1 MKVTCQSCQAKYTIA
16 DEKVRG
22 KVAKIRCKKCGTTI
36 IVDGNDPA
44 TAGVAEPP
52 ASGPVADYTQQGAS
66 DEQWTV
72 LVADGDQRTLTP
84 AQVAELYA
92 IGTVGFETLVWKDG
106 LADWQPIAQTDALRS
121 VLENGPR
128 PTMTPLEAAA
138 TAPSAP
144 PSGPPP
150 AEAPAARGGMPAM
163 AARSKA
169 ETAAARRPGRGGGAD
184 LFGAAAVQEDV
195 LTSAS
200 GSNAP
205 HPGDGGGDKLTGA
218 RNENSVLFSLS
229 ALTGGGGASAPNAS
243 AERDPA
249 SNKADIRALM
259 GGPGGGGGAPAKS
272 KIDDIM
278 NLSGG
283 GVYSPGLLAA
293 PALAPPTIDMMT
305 AAAAPAD
312 GGSSKSKSL
321 MMAIGGGVLVIGAVA
336 LAFTTMSSKDDAP
349 DKAAAA
355 ASGAVG
361 ATALAARGAS
371 NAPSEGPAEPAAGA
385 GEAVRHGETAKQPET
400 PSAET
405 APAAVA
411 PGSPAPKPEGERA
424 EKAEKKAAAPR
435 VEKPTPAAPPAGL
448 PPPPVA
454 APAPAPAAPAPAA
467 PAAGGSGDFDRA
479 AALSALS
486 AAATAAQACK
496 KPDGP
501 TGSGRIAV
509 TFANNGTA
517 TTANV
522 EGPPFAGT
530 PVGGCV
536 AARFRSVHI
545 PPFGGSVITVR
556 KTFIIQ

>member
-44 TAGVAEPP
+44 AAGAAEAPSS
-52 ASGPVADYTQQGAS
+52 APVADYTQQGAS

-72 LVADGDQRTLTP
+72 LVADGDQRTLNS
-84 AQVAELYA
+84 AQIAELYA
-92 IGTVGFETLVWKDG
+92 SGTIAFETLVWKDG
-106 LADWQPIAQTDALRS
+106 MADWQAISQTDGLRS

-128 PTMTPLEAAA
+128 PTMTPLEQAASM
-138 TAPSAP
+138 PSSA
-144 PSGPPP
+144 PPP
-150 AEAPAARGGMPAM
+150 AEQPAAA
-163 AARSKA
+163 AARAKPA
-169 ETAAARRPGRGGGAD
+169 EPAAARRPGRGGGAD
-184 LFGAAAVQEDV
+184 LFGAAAQEDV
-195 LTSAS
+195 MTSAS
-200 GSNAP
+200 QSAP
-205 HPGDGGGDKLTGA
+205 PRAMDDKPTGA

-229 ALTGGGGASAPNAS
+229 ALTGSGGPSASASTAP
-243 AERDPA
+243 ERDPA
-249 SNKADIRALM
+249 SNKADLRSLM
-259 GGPGGGGGAPAKS
+259 GGGGGAPAKS

-283 GVYSPGLLAA
+283 GVYSPGMLAA
-293 PALAPPTIDMMT
+293 PALAPPSIDMMS

-312 GGSSKSKSL
+312 SGGGKSKGL
-321 MMAIGGGVLVIGAVA
+321 MMAIGGAIVAIGAVA
-336 LAFTTMSSKDDAP
+336 IAFTTMSSKP
-349 DKAAAA
+349 ETPEKTPAA
-355 ASGAVG
+355 ASAGAESNTVAARAPATQTGENPTEGTRDPIRTGETPKPEAPAAENAPAGAVAPG
-361 ATALAARGAS
+361 AV
-371 NAPSEGPAEPAAGA
+371 APG
-385 GEAVRHGETAKQPET
+385 
-400 PSAET
+400 
-405 APAAVA
+405 AVA
-411 PGSPAPKPEGERA
+411 PGSAPAKSEDKTER
-424 EKAEKKAAAPR
+424 KAPVAAAPR
-435 VEKPTPAAPPAGL
+435 AEKPAAPTPPAGL

-454 APAPAPAAPAPAA
+454 APAPAAPAPAAA

-486 AAATAAQACK
+486 AAATAAQSCK

-517 TTANV
+517 TTASV

-545 PPFGGSVITVR
+545 PPFGGSAITVR
-556 KTFIIQ
+556 KTFIIN

>member
-36 IVDGNDPA
+36 IVDGNDS
-44 TAGVAEPP
+44 TSNVAEQPG
-52 ASGPVADYTQQGAS
+52 SGPVADYTQQGAT

-72 LVADGDQRTLTP
+72 LVADGDQRTLTA
-84 AQVAELYA
+84 AQLAELYA
-92 IGTVGFETLVWKDG
+92 SGTVGFETLVWKDG
-106 LADWQPIAQTDALRS
+106 MGDWQSVAQTDALRS

-128 PTMTPLEAAA
+128 PTMTPLETAASL
-138 TAPSAP
+138 PSSAP
-144 PSGPPP
+144 PGPSAGTDEP
-150 AEAPAARGGMPAM
+150 ASRMPAAPAARP
-163 AARSKA
+163 KVA
-169 ETAAARRPGRGGGAD
+169 EPAAARRPGRGGSTD
-184 LFGAAAVQEDV
+184 LFGAATQEDV

-200 GSNAP
+200 EGAAARG
-205 HPGDGGGDKLTGA
+205 GDGGADKLTGA

-229 ALTGGGGASAPNAS
+229 ALTGGNGPSAPAP
-243 AERDPA
+243 AQFDRDPA

-259 GGPGGGGGAPAKS
+259 GGGGGAPVTS

-283 GVYSPGLLAA
+283 GVYSPGLLAS
-293 PALAPPTIDMMT
+293 PALAPPPIDLMT

-312 GGSSKSKSL
+312 GGGSKSKSL

-336 LAFTTMSSKDDAP
+336 IAFTTMSSKPEAS
-349 DKAAAA
+349 DKTTAA
-355 ASGAVG
+355 ASAE
-361 ATALAARGAS
+361 S
-371 NAPSEGPAEPAAGA
+371 NAPAPHAANPSSAATEAPADPTAATREP
-385 GEAVRHGETAKQPET
+385 VRQGETAKTPEA
-400 PSAET
+400 PAADT
-405 APAAVA
+405 APVAVA
-411 PGSPAPKPEGERA
+411 PGTPPPKPEGEKPERV
-424 EKAEKKAAAPR
+424 ERKPAAAPR
-435 VEKPTPAAPPAGL
+435 ADKPASPPAGL
-448 PPPPVA
+448 PPPVA

-486 AAATAAQACK
+486 AAATAAQSCK

-517 TTANV
+517 TTASV

-556 KTFIIQ
+556 KTFIIN

>member
-36 IVDGNDPA
+36 IVDGNDPTA
-44 TAGVAEPP
+44 TAAAEPP
-52 ASGPVADYTQQGAS
+52 ASGAVTDYTQQGAN

-72 LVADGDQRTLTP
+72 LVADGDQRTLTA

-92 IGTVGFETLVWKDG
+92 SGTVGFETLVWRDG
-106 LADWQPIAQTDALRS
+106 MADWQAIAQTDPLRS
-121 VLENGPR
+121 VLEHGPR

-144 PSGPPP
+144 PSGPP
-150 AEAPAARGGMPAM
+150 AEATAARAGTPAM
-163 AARSKA
+163 AARSKIT
-169 ETAAARRPGRGGGAD
+169 EQAAARRPGRGGGAD
-184 LFGAAAVQEDV
+184 LFGAAVQEDV
-195 LTSAS
+195 LTSAADS
-200 GSNAP
+200 AAARGA
-205 HPGDGGGDKLTGA
+205 DGGGDKLTGA

-229 ALTGGGGASAPNAS
+229 ALTGPGGSAPPASAD
-243 AERDPA
+243 RDPA
-249 SNKADIRALM
+249 SNKADLRALM
-259 GGPGGGGGAPAKS
+259 GSGAGGGAAGKS

-293 PALAPPTIDMMT
+293 PALAPPAIDMMT

-312 GGSSKSKSL
+312 SGASKSKSL

-336 LAFTTMSSKDDAP
+336 LAFTTMSSKDDAA
-349 DKAAAA
+349 DKAAAV
-355 ASGAVG
+355 ASGTVG
-361 ATALAARGAS
+361 AAAPAARGAS
-371 NAPSEGPAEPAAGA
+371 NAPNEPPAEPTAAA
-385 GEAVRHGETAKQPET
+385 GEAVRHGETAKQQ
-400 PSAET
+400 ET
-405 APAAVA
+405 AAEPAPVAVA
-411 PGSPAPKPEGERA
+411 PGSPAPKPEA
-424 EKAEKKAAAPR
+424 EKAERTERKAAAPK
-435 VEKPTPAAPPAGL
+435 VEKPVAATPPAGL
-448 PPPPVA
+448 PPPPAA
-454 APAPAPAAPAPAA
+454 APAAAPAAPAPAA

-501 TGSGRIAV
+501 TGSGRVAV

-556 KTFIIQ
+556 KTFIIN

>member
-44 TAGVAEPP
+44 TAAMAEAPG
-52 ASGPVADYTQQGAS
+52 SGPVADYTQQGS
-66 DEQWTV
+66 SEEQWTV
-72 LVADGDQRTLTP
+72 LVADGDQRTLTA

-92 IGTVGFETLVWKDG
+92 SGTVGYETLVWKDG
-106 LADWQPIAQTDALRS
+106 FADWQAISQTDALRS

-128 PTMTPLEAAA
+128 PTMTPLEVAASM
-138 TAPSAP
+138 PSSAP
-144 PSGPPP
+144 PPAPPSESPASRRPP
-150 AEAPAARGGMPAM
+150 AAAARA
-163 AARSKA
+163 KTA
-169 ETAAARRPGRGGGAD
+169 EPAAARRPGRGGSTD
-184 LFGAAAVQEDV
+184 LFGAAHEDV
-195 LTSAS
+195 MTSAAE
-200 GSNAP
+200 GAAA
-205 HPGDGGGDKLTGA
+205 HADGGADKLTGA

-229 ALTGGGGASAPNAS
+229 ALTGGGGAAPSPA
-243 AERDPA
+243 APERDPA
-249 SNKADIRALM
+249 SNKADLRALM
-259 GGPGGGGGAPAKS
+259 GGGGGAPAKS

-283 GVYSPGLLAA
+283 GVYSPGMLAA
-293 PALAPPTIDMMT
+293 PALAPPPIDMMT

-312 GGSSKSKSL
+312 TGSKSKSL
-321 MMAIGGGVLVIGAVA
+321 MVAIGGGLLVVGAVA
-336 LAFTTMSSKDDAP
+336 LAFTTMSSKADST
-349 DKAAAA
+349 DKVSGA
-355 ASGAVG
+355 ASAAGESAPV
-361 ATALAARGAS
+361 ARGANAANAAAES
-371 NAPSEGPAEPAAGA
+371 PAEQAGTAREPVRQGESAKPEAPS
-385 GEAVRHGETAKQPET
+385 GE
-400 PSAET
+400 SA
-405 APAAVA
+405 PVAAVA
-411 PGSPAPKPEGERA
+411 PGSPPPKSEGEEGHKTERKVASAPRA
-424 EKAEKKAAAPR
+424 EKPAAPS
-435 VEKPTPAAPPAGL
+435 PPAGL

-509 TFANNGTA
+509 TFANNGSA

-536 AARFRSVHI
+536 AARFRGVHI

-556 KTFIIQ
+556 KTFIIN

>member
-36 IVDGNDPA
+36 IVDGNDPVTA
-44 TAGVAEPP
+44 AGVAEQPP
-52 ASGPVADYTQQGAS
+52 SGPVADYTQQGSS

-72 LVADGDQRTLTP
+72 LVADGDQRTLTA

-92 IGTVGFETLVWKDG
+92 SGTVGFETLVWKDG
-106 LADWQPIAQTDALRS
+106 MADWQAIAQTDALRS

-128 PTMTPLEAAA
+128 PTMTPLEMAA

-144 PSGPPP
+144 PSGPPA
-150 AEAPAARGGMPAM
+150 AEAPAARAAPVM
-163 AARSKA
+163 AARPKA
-169 ETAAARRPGRGGGAD
+169 AEPTAARRPGRAGGAD
-184 LFGAAAVQEDV
+184 LFGAATQEDV
-195 LTSAS
+195 LTSALD
-200 GSNAP
+200 GGAA
-205 HPGDGGGDKLTGA
+205 HHGGDGGADKLTGA

-229 ALTGGGGASAPNAS
+229 ALTGSGERAPTAA

-249 SNKADIRALM
+249 SNKADLRALM
-259 GGPGGGGGAPAKS
+259 GSSGGGAPARS

-283 GVYSPGLLAA
+283 GVYSPGMMAA

-305 AAAAPAD
+305 AAVPSD
-312 GGSSKSKSL
+312 SGGSKSKSL

-336 LAFTTMSSKDDAP
+336 IAFTTMSSKDDAT
-349 DKAAAA
+349 DKTAAA

-361 ATALAARGAS
+361 TNALGARGAS
-371 NAPSEGPAEPAAGA
+371 NTTNEGPGEPAAA
-385 GEAVRHGETAKQPET
+385 PGEPVRHGETTKPADT
-400 PSAET
+400 PPTET

-411 PGSPAPKPEGERA
+411 PGSPAPKPEA
-424 EKAEKKAAAPR
+424 EKSDRVERKAAAP
-435 VEKPTPAAPPAGL
+435 KSDKPAAATPPAGL

-486 AAATAAQACK
+486 AAATAAQSCK

-556 KTFIIQ
+556 KTFIIN

>member
-1 MKVTCQSCQAKYTIA
+1 MKVICQSCQAKYTIA

-44 TAGVAEPP
+44 AAGVAEPP
-52 ASGPVADYTQQGAS
+52 ASGPVADYTQQGAT

-92 IGTVGFETLVWKDG
+92 SGTVGFETLVWKDG
-106 LADWQPIAQTDALRS
+106 MGDWQAIAQTDALRS
-121 VLENGPR
+121 VLENGPP
-128 PTMTPLEAAA
+128 PTMSPLELAA

-144 PSGPPP
+144 PSGPP
-150 AEAPAARGGMPAM
+150 AAAPAQRGFPAM

-169 ETAAARRPGRGGGAD
+169 AEPAAARRPGRGGGAD
-184 LFGAAAVQEDV
+184 LFGAAAHEDV

-200 GSNAP
+200 DNAAARAAAAAA
-205 HPGDGGGDKLTGA
+205 DGGADKLTGA

-229 ALTGGGGASAPNAS
+229 ALTGSSGSTPAPS
-243 AERDPA
+243 PDRDPA
-249 SNKADIRALM
+249 SNKADLRALM
-259 GGPGGGGGAPAKS
+259 GGGGGGGAPAKS

-293 PALAPPTIDMMT
+293 PALAPPPIDMMT

-312 GGSSKSKSL
+312 SGGSKSKSF

-336 LAFTTMSSKDDAP
+336 IAFTTMSSKDEV
-349 DKAAAA
+349 DKTAAA
-355 ASGAVG
+355 ASAGIG
-361 ATALAARGAS
+361 TNALAARGA
-371 NAPSEGPAEPAAGA
+371 NAPNEGPTEPASAP
-385 GEAVRHGETAKQPET
+385 GEAVRHGETAKGTET
-400 PSAET
+400 PAGEQ

-411 PGSPAPKPEGERA
+411 PGSPAPKPEA
-424 EKAEKKAAAPR
+424 EKAEKVERKTTAPKAEKPAAP
-435 VEKPTPAAPPAGL
+435 APPAGL

-509 TFANNGTA
+509 TFANNGSA

-522 EGPPFAGT
+522 GVPRSPARPWEGVSQRAFAAST
-530 PVGGCV
+530 FRLSE
-536 AARFRSVHI
+536 ARS
-545 PPFGGSVITVR
+545 
-556 KTFIIQ
+556 

>member
-36 IVDGNDPA
+36 IVDGNDSA
-44 TAGVAEPP
+44 AASGA
-52 ASGPVADYTQQGAS
+52 AADSGPVADYTHQGSS

-72 LVADGDQRTLTP
+72 LVADGDQRTLSA

-92 IGTVGFETLVWKDG
+92 SGTVGFETLVWKDG
-106 LADWQPIAQTDALRS
+106 FADWQAISQTDALRS

-128 PTMTPLEAAA
+128 PTMTPLEVAASV
-138 TAPSAP
+138 PSSAP
-144 PSGPPP
+144 PASVAFDAP
-150 AEAPAARGGMPAM
+150 ASRPAPAA
-163 AARSKA
+163 AARAKTA
-169 ETAAARRPGRGGGAD
+169 EPAAARRPGRGGSTD
-184 LFGAAAVQEDV
+184 LFGAAHEDV
-195 LTSAS
+195 MTSAS
-200 GSNAP
+200 EGAAA
-205 HPGDGGGDKLTGA
+205 HADGGADKLTGA

-229 ALTGGGGASAPNAS
+229 ALTGGGPAPSAAVP
-243 AERDPA
+243 ERDPA
-249 SNKADIRALM
+249 SNKADLRALM
-259 GGPGGGGGAPAKS
+259 GGGGGGGPAKS

-293 PALAPPTIDMMT
+293 PAMAPPPIDMMT
-305 AAAAPAD
+305 AAAAPAEA
-312 GGSSKSKSL
+312 GSKSKSL
-321 MMAIGGGVLVIGAVA
+321 MVAIGGGLLVVGAVA
-336 LAFTTMSSKDDAP
+336 VAFTTMSSKADST
-349 DKAAAA
+349 DKPSAATSAAAESAPVARVANA
-355 ASGAVG
+355 A
-361 ATALAARGAS
+361 
-371 NAPSEGPAEPAAGA
+371 NAPAEAPAAEQPGVA
-385 GEAVRHGETAKQPET
+385 REPVRQGESAKAEA
-400 PSAET
+400 PSGET

-411 PGSPAPKPEGERA
+411 PGSPPPKVEA
-424 EKAEKKAAAPR
+424 EKVERKVAATPR
-435 VEKPTPAAPPAGL
+435 ADKPAAPAAPAGL

-486 AAATAAQACK
+486 AAATASQSCK

-517 TTANV
+517 TTAAV

-536 AARFRSVHI
+536 AARFRGVHI
-545 PPFGGSVITVR
+545 PPFGGSPITVR
-556 KTFIIQ
+556 KTFIIN

>member
-44 TAGVAEPP
+44 ATAAAEPP
-52 ASGPVADYTQQGAS
+52 ASGPVTDYTQQGAS

-72 LVADGDQRTLTP
+72 LVADGDQRTLTA

-92 IGTVGFETLVWKDG
+92 SGTVGFETLVWRDG
-106 LADWQPIAQTDALRS
+106 MADWQAIAQTDPLRS
-121 VLENGPR
+121 VLEHGPR

-144 PSGPPP
+144 PSGRPP
-150 AEAPAARGGMPAM
+150 EATAARTGTPAM
-163 AARSKA
+163 AARSKLA
-169 ETAAARRPGRGGGAD
+169 EPAAARRPGRGGGAD
-184 LFGAAAVQEDV
+184 LFGAALQEDV
-195 LTSAS
+195 LTSAADS
-200 GSNAP
+200 AAARGA
-205 HPGDGGGDKLTGA
+205 DGGGDKLTGA

-229 ALTGGGGASAPNAS
+229 ALTGPGGSAPPASAD
-243 AERDPA
+243 RDPA
-249 SNKADIRALM
+249 SNKADLRALM
-259 GGPGGGGGAPAKS
+259 GSGAGGGASGKS

-293 PALAPPTIDMMT
+293 PALAPPAIDMMT
-305 AAAAPAD
+305 AASAPAD
-312 GGSSKSKSL
+312 SGASKSKSL

-336 LAFTTMSSKDDAP
+336 LAFTTMSSKDDAAE
-349 DKAAAA
+349 KAAAV

-361 ATALAARGAS
+361 AAAPAARGAS
-371 NAPSEGPAEPAAGA
+371 NAPNEAPAEPTAAA
-385 GEAVRHGETAKQPET
+385 GEAVRHGETAKQQDT
-400 PSAET
+400 AAEP
-405 APAAVA
+405 APVAVA
-411 PGSPAPKPEGERA
+411 PGSPAPKPEA
-424 EKAEKKAAAPR
+424 EKAERAERKAAAPK
-435 VEKPTPAAPPAGL
+435 VEKPVAATPPAGL
-448 PPPPVA
+448 PPPPAA

-501 TGSGRIAV
+501 TGSGRVAV

-556 KTFIIQ
+556 KTFIIN

>member
-44 TAGVAEPP
+44 TASVADAP
-52 ASGPVADYTQQGAS
+52 ASAPVADYTQQGAS
-66 DEQWTV
+66 DEPWTV
-72 LVADGDQRTLTP
+72 LVADGDQRNLTA
-84 AQVAELYA
+84 AQVAELFA
-92 IGTVGFETLVWKDG
+92 GGTVGYETLVWKDG
-106 LADWQPIAQTDALRS
+106 MADWTAIAQIDALRS

-128 PTMTPLEAAA
+128 PTMTPLEQAASM
-138 TAPSAP
+138 PSSAP
-144 PSGPPP
+144 PP
-150 AEAPAARGGMPAM
+150 AAFPEAPSSRPAPTMAARGR
-163 AARSKA
+163 AA
-169 ETAAARRPGRGGGAD
+169 EPAAARRPGRGGSTD
-184 LFGAAAVQEDV
+184 LFGAATQEDV
-195 LTSAS
+195 LTSAAA
-200 GSNAP
+200 GGGAP
-205 HPGDGGGDKLTGA
+205 HADGGADKLTGA

-229 ALTGGGGASAPNAS
+229 ALTGGPGPSTGAAP
-243 AERDPA
+243 ERDPA
-249 SNKADIRALM
+249 SNKADLRALM
-259 GGPGGGGGAPAKS
+259 GGGGGAPAKS

-293 PALAPPTIDMMT
+293 PALAPPPIDMMS
-305 AAAAPAD
+305 AASPAD
-312 GGSSKSKSL
+312 SGGSKSKSL

-336 LAFTTMSSKDDAP
+336 IAFTTMSSKADST
-349 DKAAAA
+349 DKASAGASAAGETNGPLA
-355 ASGAVG
+355 RVG
-361 ATALAARGAS
+361 NPS
-371 NAPSEGPAEPAAGA
+371 NAPSEGPTEPAGA
-385 GEAVRHGETAKQPET
+385 TREPMRQGEAVKAEA
-400 PSAET
+400 PSGET

-411 PGSPAPKPEGERA
+411 PGSPVPKAEGEKTEKVERKTA
-424 EKAEKKAAAPR
+424 TAPKAEKPPA
-435 VEKPTPAAPPAGL
+435 AAPPAGL

-454 APAPAPAAPAPAA
+454 APAPAPAPAPAA

-509 TFANNGTA
+509 TFANNGSA

-556 KTFIIQ
+556 KTFIIN

>member
-44 TAGVAEPP
+44 AAGVAEAPP
-52 ASGPVADYTQQGAS
+52 SAPVADYTQQGAS

-72 LVADGDQRTLTP
+72 LVADGDQRTLNAT
-84 AQVAELYA
+84 QVAELYA
-92 IGTVGFETLVWKDG
+92 SGTVGFETLVWKDG
-106 LADWQPIAQTDALRS
+106 MADWQAIAQTDALRS

-144 PSGPPP
+144 PSGPPAV
-150 AEAPAARGGMPAM
+150 AEAPAARGMPAM
-163 AARSKA
+163 AARSKTA
-169 ETAAARRPGRGGGAD
+169 ELAAARRPGRGGGAD
-184 LFGAAAVQEDV
+184 LFGAAAQEDV

-200 GSNAP
+200 ASAP
-205 HPGDGGGDKLTGA
+205 PHGADGGADKLTGA

-229 ALTGGGGASAPNAS
+229 ALTGSGPSAPTAS
-243 AERDPA
+243 VDRDPP

-259 GGPGGGGGAPAKS
+259 GGSGGGAPAKS

-312 GGSSKSKSL
+312 SGSSKGKSL

-336 LAFTTMSSKDDAP
+336 LAFTAMSSKDDAP
-349 DKAAAA
+349 DKTAAA
-355 ASGAVG
+355 ASGAIG
-361 ATALAARGAS
+361 ATGLAARGAS
-371 NAPSEGPAEPAAGA
+371 NEGPTEPAAAA
-385 GEAVRHGETAKQPET
+385 GEAVRHGETTKPAET
-400 PSAET
+400 PAAEP
-405 APAAVA
+405 APVAVA
-411 PGSPAPKPEGERA
+411 PGSPAPKPEGE
-424 EKAEKKAAAPR
+424 KAERVERKAAPKAD
-435 VEKPTPAAPPAGL
+435 KPAAATPPAGL

-454 APAPAPAAPAPAA
+454 APTPAPAAPAPAA

-556 KTFIIQ
+556 KTFIIN

>member
-36 IVDGNDPA
+36 IVDGNNPAA
-44 TAGVAEPP
+44 TAAAEQP
-52 ASGPVADYTQQGAS
+52 ASGPVSDYTQQGAS

-72 LVADGDQRTLTP
+72 LVADGDQRTLTA

-92 IGTVGFETLVWKDG
+92 SGTVGFETLVWKDG
-106 LADWQPIAQTDALRS
+106 MADWQAIAQTDALRS
-121 VLENGPR
+121 VLEHGPR

-144 PSGPPP
+144 PSGPP
-150 AEAPAARGGMPAM
+150 AEAPAARAATPAM
-163 AARSKA
+163 AARSKLT
-169 ETAAARRPGRGGGAD
+169 EQAAARRPGRGGGAD

-200 GSNAP
+200 DSAAARGA
-205 HPGDGGGDKLTGA
+205 DGGGDKLTGA

-229 ALTGGGGASAPNAS
+229 ALTGSGGSTPAPAD
-243 AERDPA
+243 RDPA
-249 SNKADIRALM
+249 SNKADLRALM
-259 GGPGGGGGAPAKS
+259 GSGAGGGPVGKS

-283 GVYSPGLLAA
+283 GVYSAGLLAA
-293 PALAPPTIDMMT
+293 PALAPPAIDMMT

-312 GGSSKSKSL
+312 SGASKSKSL

-336 LAFTTMSSKDDAP
+336 LAFTTMSSKDDAAE
-349 DKAAAA
+349 KAAAV

-361 ATALAARGAS
+361 AAAPAARGAS
-371 NAPSEGPAEPAAGA
+371 NAPNEPAEPGTAP

-400 PSAET
+400 PPVE
-405 APAAVA
+405 PGPVAVA
-411 PGSPAPKPEGERA
+411 PGSPAAKPEA
-424 EKAEKKAAAPR
+424 EKAERTERKAAAPR
-435 VEKPTPAAPPAGL
+435 VEKPAAATPPAGL
-448 PPPPVA
+448 PPPPAA

-556 KTFIIQ
+556 KTFIIN

>member
-36 IVDGNDPA
+36 IVDGNDSA
-44 TAGVAEPP
+44 AA
-52 ASGPVADYTQQGAS
+52 AADSGPVADYTQQGAS

-72 LVADGDQRTLTP
+72 LVADGDQRTLTA

-92 IGTVGFETLVWKDG
+92 SGTVGFETLVWKDG
-106 LADWQPIAQTDALRS
+106 LADWQAISQTDALRS

-128 PTMTPLEAAA
+128 PTMTPLEVAASV
-138 TAPSAP
+138 PSSAP
-144 PSGPPP
+144 PASV
-150 AEAPAARGGMPAM
+150 ALEAPASRPAPAA
-163 AARSKA
+163 AARAKTA
-169 ETAAARRPGRGGGAD
+169 EPAAARRPGRGGSTD
-184 LFGAAAVQEDV
+184 LFGAAHEDV
-195 LTSAS
+195 MTSAS
-200 GSNAP
+200 EGAAA
-205 HPGDGGGDKLTGA
+205 HADGGADKLTGA

-229 ALTGGGGASAPNAS
+229 ALTGGGPAPSAASP
-243 AERDPA
+243 ERDPA
-249 SNKADIRALM
+249 SNKADLRALM
-259 GGPGGGGGAPAKS
+259 GGGGGGGPAKS

-293 PALAPPTIDMMT
+293 PAMAPPPIDMMS

-312 GGSSKSKSL
+312 TGSKSKSL
-321 MMAIGGGVLVIGAVA
+321 MVAIGGGLLVVGAVA
-336 LAFTTMSSKDDAP
+336 VAFTTMSSKADST
-349 DKAAAA
+349 DKPSAA
-355 ASGAVG
+355 ASGA
-361 ATALAARGAS
+361 AETAPVARGANAANAQAEAPAAEQAGAAREPVRQGES
-371 NAPSEGPAEPAAGA
+371 AKAEAPSG
-385 GEAVRHGETAKQPET
+385 
-400 PSAET
+400 ET

-411 PGSPAPKPEGERA
+411 PGSPPPKAEGEKVERKVA
-424 EKAEKKAAAPR
+424 AAPKAEKPAS
-435 VEKPTPAAPPAGL
+435 PAAPAGL
-448 PPPPVA
+448 PPPVA

-486 AAATAAQACK
+486 AAATAAQSCK

-517 TTANV
+517 TTAAV

-536 AARFRSVHI
+536 AARFRGVHI

-556 KTFIIQ
+556 KTFIIN

>member
-44 TAGVAEPP
+44 TASAVEAP

-72 LVADGDQRTLTP
+72 LVADGDQRTLNA

-92 IGTVGFETLVWKDG
+92 SGTVGYETLVWKDG
-106 LADWQPIAQTDALRS
+106 MADWTAVGQVDALRS

-128 PTMTPLEAAA
+128 PTMTPLEQAAA
-138 TAPSAP
+138 MPSSAP
-144 PSGPPP
+144 PP
-150 AEAPAARGGMPAM
+150 APAAEMPASRQPPGM
-163 AARSKA
+163 AARAKSA
-169 ETAAARRPGRGGGAD
+169 ETAAARRPGRGGSTD
-184 LFGAAAVQEDV
+184 LFGAAAHEDV
-195 LTSAS
+195 LTSA
-200 GSNAP
+200 A
-205 HPGDGGGDKLTGA
+205 DGGANHGSDGSDKLTGA

-229 ALTGGGGASAPNAS
+229 ALTGTGGSPSTPAAP
-243 AERDPA
+243 ERDPA
-249 SNKADIRALM
+249 SNKADLRALM
-259 GGPGGGGGAPAKS
+259 GSGGGAPAKS

-283 GVYSPGLLAA
+283 GVYSPGLLAS
-293 PALAPPTIDMMT
+293 PALAPPPIDMMS
-305 AAAAPAD
+305 AAAPAD
-312 GGSSKSKSL
+312 SGGSKGKSL

-336 LAFTTMSSKDDAP
+336 IAFTTMSSKADST
-349 DKAAAA
+349 DKPSAA
-355 ASGAVG
+355 ASAAGETNGV
-361 ATALAARGAS
+361 AARATNPS
-371 NAPSEGPAEPAAGA
+371 NAPSETNEPAGA
-385 GEAVRHGETAKQPET
+385 AREPVRQGETAKQPET
-400 PSAET
+400 PSGES
-405 APAAVA
+405 APVAAVA
-411 PGSPAPKPEGERA
+411 PGSPPPKAEEKAERA
-424 EKAEKKAAAPR
+424 ERKTAAAAPR
-435 VEKPTPAAPPAGL
+435 AEKPAAAPPPAGL
-448 PPPPVA
+448 PPPPAA
-454 APAPAPAAPAPAA
+454 APAAPAAAAPAPAA

-486 AAATAAQACK
+486 AAATAAQSCK

-501 TGSGRIAV
+501 TGSGRVAV

-545 PPFGGSVITVR
+545 PPFGGSTITVR

>member
-44 TAGVAEPP
+44 TASAVEAA
-52 ASGPVADYTQQGAS
+52 ASGPVADYTQQGSS

-72 LVADGDQRTLTP
+72 LVADGDQRTLTA

-92 IGTVGFETLVWKDG
+92 SGTVGHETLVWKDG
-106 LADWQPIAQTDALRS
+106 MADWTAIAQVDALRS

-128 PTMTPLEAAA
+128 PTMTPLEQAASMPSSA
-138 TAPSAP
+138 PPAAPSAAAAEW
-144 PSGPPP
+144 P
-150 AEAPAARGGMPAM
+150 ASRQAPAM
-163 AARSKA
+163 ARARNA
-169 ETAAARRPGRGGGAD
+169 EPAAARRPGRGGSTD
-184 LFGAAAVQEDV
+184 LFGAAAQEDV
-195 LTSAS
+195 LTSA
-200 GSNAP
+200 A
-205 HPGDGGGDKLTGA
+205 DGGGADGGSDKLTGA

-229 ALTGGGGASAPNAS
+229 ALTGGGGPSTSVAP
-243 AERDPA
+243 ERDPA
-249 SNKADIRALM
+249 SNKADLRALM
-259 GGPGGGGGAPAKS
+259 GSGGGAPAKS

-283 GVYSPGLLAA
+283 GVYSPGMMAA
-293 PALAPPTIDMMT
+293 PALAPPPLDLM
-305 AAAAPAD
+305 AAASPAES
-312 GGSSKSKSL
+312 GGGKSKSL
-321 MMAIGGGVLVIGAVA
+321 MMAIGGSVLVIGAVA
-336 LAFTTMSSKDDAP
+336 IAFTTMNSKADP
-349 DKAAAA
+349 TDKTGAA
-355 ASGAVG
+355 ASAAGEINSPV
-361 ATALAARGAS
+361 ARGP
-371 NAPSEGPAEPAAGA
+371 NPTGAPSEGPTEPASAGREPVRQGEPAKPEAPA
-385 GEAVRHGETAKQPET
+385 GE
-400 PSAET
+400 SA
-405 APAAVA
+405 PVAAVA
-411 PGSPAPKPEGERA
+411 PGSPPPKAEGEKTERV
-424 EKAEKKAAAPR
+424 ERKTTAAAPR
-435 VEKPTPAAPPAGL
+435 AEKPAAPAGL

-454 APAPAPAAPAPAA
+454 APAAPAPAAPAPAA

-486 AAATAAQACK
+486 AAATAAQSCK

-501 TGSGRIAV
+501 TGSGRVAV

-517 TTANV
+517 TTASV

-556 KTFIIQ
+556 KTFIIN

>member
-44 TAGVAEPP
+44 SATAEP
-52 ASGPVADYTQQGAS
+52 AAVAPVADYTQQGAS

-72 LVADGDQRTLTP
+72 LVADGDQRTLTA

-92 IGTVGFETLVWKDG
+92 SGTVGYETLVWKDG
-106 LADWQPIAQTDALRS
+106 MGDWTAIGQVDALRS
-121 VLENGPR
+121 VVENGPR
-128 PTMTPLEAAA
+128 PTMTPLEQAASM
-138 TAPSAP
+138 PSSAP
-144 PSGPPP
+144 PAPPVAEDPP
-150 AEAPAARGGMPAM
+150 ARQPPAM
-163 AARSKA
+163 AARAKTV
-169 ETAAARRPGRGGGAD
+169 EPAAARRPGRGGSTD
-184 LFGAAAVQEDV
+184 LFGAAAQEDM
-195 LTSAS
+195 LTSA
-200 GSNAP
+200 A
-205 HPGDGGGDKLTGA
+205 DGGANHGSDASDKLTGA

-229 ALTGGGGASAPNAS
+229 ALTGGGPSTAPS
-243 AERDPA
+243 PERDPA
-249 SNKADIRALM
+249 SNKADLRALM
-259 GGPGGGGGAPAKS
+259 GSGGAPAKS

-283 GVYSPGLLAA
+283 GVYSPGLMSS
-293 PALAPPTIDMMT
+293 PALAPPPIDMMT
-305 AAAAPAD
+305 AAAPAD
-312 GGSSKSKSL
+312 SGGSKSKSL
-321 MMAIGGGVLVIGAVA
+321 LVAIGGGVLVIGAVA
-336 LAFTTMSSKDDAP
+336 VAFITMSSKADST
-349 DKAAAA
+349 DKTGGA
-355 ASGAVG
+355 ASAAGE
-361 ATALAARGAS
+361 TAAPVRAANPS
-371 NAPSEGPAEPAAGA
+371 NAPSEAPTEPTGA
-385 GEAVRHGETAKQPET
+385 TREPVRQGETAKQPEA
-400 PSAET
+400 PSGES
-405 APAAVA
+405 APVAVA
-411 PGSPAPKPEGERA
+411 PGSPSPKPEGE
-424 EKAEKKAAAPR
+424 KAERVERKAAAAPR
-435 VEKPTPAAPPAGL
+435 ADKPAAAAPPAGL
-448 PPPPVA
+448 SPPPAA
-454 APAPAPAAPAPAA
+454 APAAPAPAAPAPAA

-501 TGSGRIAV
+501 TGSGRVAV

-556 KTFIIQ
+556 KTFIIN

>member
-36 IVDGNDPA
+36 IVDGNEPA
-44 TAGVAEPP
+44 ASGVAEPP
-52 ASGPVADYTQQGAS
+52 GSGPVSDFTQQGAS

-72 LVADGDQRTLTP
+72 LVADGDQRALNA
-84 AQVAELYA
+84 AQVAELYKS
-92 IGTVGFETLVWKDG
+92 GTVGFETLVWRDG
-106 LADWQPIAQTDALRS
+106 MADWTAIAQVDALRS
-121 VLENGPR
+121 VLQHGPR

-138 TAPSAP
+138 SMPSSAPPPAPSAVETQA
-144 PSGPPP
+144 SRDLQAMTARAKA
-150 AEAPAARGGMPAM
+150 AEPV
-163 AARSKA
+163 
-169 ETAAARRPGRGGGAD
+169 AARRPGRGGSTD
-184 LFGAAAVQEDV
+184 LFGAAAQEDV

-200 GSNAP
+200 SSIAP
-205 HPGDGGGDKLTGA
+205 QGADGGSDKLTGA

-229 ALTGGGGASAPNAS
+229 ALTGGGPSTPAAP
-243 AERDPA
+243 ERDRDPA
-249 SNKADIRALM
+249 SNKADLRALM
-259 GGPGGGGGAPAKS
+259 GSGGSAPTKS

-283 GVYSPGLLAA
+283 GVYSPGLLAS
-293 PALAPPTIDMMT
+293 PALAPPPMDLMT
-305 AAAAPAD
+305 AAVPAD
-312 GGSSKSKSL
+312 SGGSKSKSL
-321 MMAIGGGVLVIGAVA
+321 MVAIGGGVLVIGAVA
-336 LAFTTMSSKDDAP
+336 IAFTTMSSKADSTDR
-349 DKAAAA
+349 
-355 ASGAVG
+355 SGAVVASAAPG
-361 ATALAARGAS
+361 AHAPVAHGAA
-371 NAPSEGPAEPAAGA
+371 NAPNEGTAEPAAAA
-385 GEAVRHGETAKQPET
+385 GEPVRQGETARQPE
-400 PSAET
+400 
-405 APAAVA
+405 APAPEPAAVAVA
-411 PGSPAPKPEGERA
+411 PGSPAPKPET
-424 EKAEKKAAAPR
+424 EKAEKSERKVAAAPKA
-435 VEKPTPAAPPAGL
+435 EKPATAPAAAGL

-454 APAPAPAAPAPAA
+454 APAPAPAPAPAA
-467 PAAGGSGDFDRA
+467 PAAAGGSGDFDRA

-501 TGSGRIAV
+501 TGSGRVAV

-545 PPFGGSVITVR
+545 PPFAGSVITVR
-556 KTFIIQ
+556 KTFIIN